1 MTLDARYRVDG
12 VEQIDSPALLVFP
25 EIVGKNID
33 HALALTATPE
43 GHCLR
48 PHIKT
53 VKCLEV
59 ARMAIERGITSFKCS
74 TVSEGELLG
83 MAGAKE
89 VLLNYQLSA
98 VKARRWAAIRQAYP
112 QTEFAGIVDNVTSA
126 ELASQVFA
134 DRPLNVYLDVNIG
147 MDRTG
152 IAPASA
158 PDLLRAVARL
168 PGLNLRGL
176 HVYEGHLHDPDPV
189 VRKWEAEVAYNRV
202 AELRKELEQLT
213 GRPLEIV
220 MGGSP
225 TFTYY
230 AGKPNTTVSPGT
242 FYFWDAGYGTAFP
255 ELPFEPAAILLTR
268 VLSVVDKHTICL
280 DLGSKA
286 TAADPQQPRVVIT
299 TIAEYTVKG
308 QHEEHLNLTVP
319 DSSIHQVGDVHFAV
333 SKHICPTVNAYAEL
347 IPIIDGKAGEPWRV
361 LARDRRITY

>member
-1 MTLDARYRVDG
+1 MNLDERYRVAR
-12 VEQIDSPALLVFP
+12 VEEIDSPALLVFP

-33 HALALTATPE
+33 RALALTATPQ

-59 ARMAIERGITSFKCS
+59 PRMAIERGITSFKCS

-83 MAGAKE
+83 MAGAQE

-98 VKARRWAAIRQAYP
+98 TKARRWAAIREAYP
-112 QTEFAGIVDNVTSA
+112 ETAFAGIVDNVVSA
-126 ELASQVFA
+126 GLASEVFA
-134 DRPLNVYLDVNIG
+134 DRPLDVYLDLNVG

-152 IAPASA
+152 IAPSA
-158 PDLLRAVARL
+158 TPNLLREVLKL
-168 PGLNLRGL
+168 PGLRLRGL
-176 HVYEGHLHDPDPV
+176 HVYDGHLHDPDPV

-202 AELRKELEQLT
+202 VELRKELERLA

-225 TFTYY
+225 TFAYY
-230 AGKPNTTVSPGT
+230 VGKPNTTVSPGT
-242 FYFWDAGYGTAFP
+242 FYFWDAGYATAFP
-255 ELPFEPAAILLTR
+255 ELPFEPAAVLLTR
-268 VLSVVDKHTICL
+268 VLSVVNEHIICL

-286 TAADPQQPRVVIT
+286 TAADPQQPRVVIP
-299 TIAEYTVKG
+299 TIAEYDIIG

-319 DSSIHQVGDVHFAV
+319 DSSVHKVGDVHFAV

-347 IPIIDGKAGEPWRV
+347 IPIVDGKAGKPWRV
-361 LARDRRITY
+361 LARDRRINY